1 MGMIDTIDQ
10 FNLVLKSLKTF
21 MSTRGRLIGVSKTI
35 IFHCRFIAI
44 FRDHN
49 LFRIRKWLF

>member
-1 MGMIDTIDQ
+1 MGMIDTTDQ

-21 MSTRGRLIGVSKTI
+21 MSTSRRMIGVSKNI
-35 IFHCRFIAI
+35 ILHCRFIAI

-49 LFRIRKWLF
+49 LFRIRK